1 MVHDLC
7 AIILEEVK
15 KDGIIVAEIND
26 NRCRYHPIRSKK
38 QKIGLIRKGM
48 CPVGYMSL
56 YPFLFALH
64 CSRDRTKLK
73 LDIDRMVKQCP
84 LGEEGATF
92 KVNVEKI
99 RFGLLEY
106 VKNLARRLIN
116 LVIPCEV
123 HDKNIV
129 IEVID
134 KAAGCPLEFSKGD
147 QFSFN
152 IDRTDEMCP
161 AAFNSVYP
169 FLDLLSNNAVVGCP
183 DYRTHVRFG
192 TADYLRSCAN
202 ERREHF
208 DCDTYNARVQ
218 IGEKT
223 DNFSCPVAV
232 GKWYSIDE
240 LMGELGIRCFS
251 SFHVAF
257 PYLYTL
263 YNGGQLGYLS
273 RDRRKAGICCPSPLS
288 VRYMV
293 AKENDGAYKYNCL
306 QSHNACPRGVEL
318 RDEVVVGD
326 FEKYVSFY
334 ASLNEIYTVI
344 KKMGSGP
351 EMLSSNVE
359 MKVPYQFGDDASL
372 WVVRFGNK
380 VV

>member
-1 MVHDLC
+1 MLHDLC
-7 AIILEEVK
+7 ALVLEELK
-15 KDGIIVAEIND
+15 EDDIIVAEIND
-26 NRCRYHPIRSKK
+26 NRCRYHSIRSKK
-38 QKIGLIRKGM
+38 QKIDLIRKGM

-73 LDIDRMVKQCP
+73 LDVDRMVKQCP

-92 KVNVEKI
+92 KVNVERI

-123 HDKNIV
+123 HDKHIV
-129 IEVID
+129 IEVMD
-134 KAAGCPLEFSKGD
+134 KAAGCPLEFRKGD
-147 QFSFN
+147 QLSFN
-152 IDRTDEMCP
+152 IGRTDEMCP

-169 FLDLLSNNAVVGCP
+169 FLDLIANNGVVGCP

-192 TADYLRSCAN
+192 TAGHPRSRAN
-202 ERREHF
+202 ERQEHLN
-208 DCDTYNARVQ
+208 CDTYNAHVQ
-218 IGEKT
+218 ILDKT
-223 DNFSCPVAV
+223 NSFSCPVAV
-232 GKWYSIDE
+232 GQWLSIDE
-240 LMGELGIRCFS
+240 LIGELGIRCFS

-273 RDRRKAGICCPSPLS
+273 RDRRKAGICCPSPLC

-293 AKENDGAYKYNCL
+293 TKEDGAYKYNCL
-306 QSHNACPRGVEL
+306 QSHNACPRGVKL

-326 FEKYVSFY
+326 FERYVSFY
-334 ASLNEIYTVI
+334 TSLNDIYTVV
-344 KKMGSGP
+344 KKLGSRP

-359 MKVPYQFGDDASL
+359 TKVPYQFGDEGSL
-372 WVVRFGNK
+372 WMVRVGNK